1 MSRARLAYV
10 SFDTAPA
17 PKGASTHIE
26 WFARSLAQAFGGVE
40 LVTIAPGAETS
51 SSKERWPG
59 VFHTELPALG
69 ETLIDRVLCFRR
81 FLAHWLRDRQ
91 FEAIQFRS
99 IFEGLPLLELAAG
112 SRLIFEVNGLPSI
125 ELKYRYPGVEDDRE
139 LMRKL
144 LAQERACFEA
154 AHRIVT
160 PSGVTRHYLIA
171 GRHVTPEKIR
181 LIPNGVDAEV
191 FHPAA
196 NPKPEACGTRLLY
209 FGTLSA
215 WQGVEIG
222 IRALAQVR
230 SQIPATLTIIGA
242 GSHRE
247 RDALMA
253 LGSKLGVA
261 AHLNLLEAVPQA
273 ELAARLQQSD
283 IVLAP
288 LTLNDRNLIQGCCP
302 LKILESM
309 AAGVP
314 VIASDLPVVRE
325 LGCDEEHFLLA
336 KPGSVDQIAQ
346 AVLRL
351 AADKGL
357 ARKISEQGREH
368 VLERFTWRH
377 AGDALASAYED
388 IGISRPRIC

>member
-1 MSRARLAYV
+1 MSSPRLAYI
-10 SFDTAPA
+10 SFDTTPA

-26 WFARSLAQAFGGVE
+26 SFARALAGAFGGVE
-40 LVTIAPGAETS
+40 LVTIALGAEAS
-51 SSKERWPG
+51 SPKQRWPG

-69 ETLIDRVLCFRR
+69 ESLIDRVRCFRR
-81 FLAHWLRDRQ
+81 FLVHWLQERRFD
-91 FEAIQFRS
+91 AIQFRS
-99 IFEGLPLLELAAG
+99 IFEGLPLVELACG

-144 LAQERACFEA
+144 VAQEQACFEA
-154 AHRIVT
+154 ADLIMT
-160 PSGVTRHYLIA
+160 PSGVTRAYLIA
-171 GRHVTPEKIR
+171 ARHVSPAKIR
-181 LIPNGVDAEV
+181 LIPNGVDVEI
-191 FHPAA
+191 FCPTA
-196 NPKPEACGTRLLY
+196 NRQPEAYGTGLLY

-215 WQGVEIG
+215 WQGVELG

-230 SQIPATLTIIGA
+230 TQIPATLKIIGT
-242 GSHRE
+242 GSHAE
-247 RDALMA
+247 KDALMA

-261 AHLNLLEAVPQA
+261 AHLNLLEALPQA
-273 ELAARLQQSD
+273 ELAAHLQESD
-283 IVLAP
+283 MVLAP
-288 LTLNDRNLIQGCCP
+288 LSGNDRNLIQGCCP

-314 VIASDLPVVRE
+314 VIASDLAVVRE
-325 LGCDEEHFLLA
+325 LGCDGEHFLLV

-351 AADKGL
+351 AADGAL
-357 ARKISEQGREH
+357 ARRISRQAREH
-368 VLERFTWRH
+368 ILERFTWRH
-377 AGDALASAYED
+377 SGDALAGAYEE